1 MSDAP
6 ARDAG
11 GVTLRGSL
19 ARLADALIGLARSR
33 FELATVEYTEERSR
47 IGQQL
52 ALLLAGVG
60 CVLFALFFAAAAVVV
75 YFWDTNRFIAILGV
89 IAFFAVVGALLLWR
103 RAEIA
108 QTAPTPFAAT
118 VAELDKD
125 RAALA
130 RTMNLPPQL

>member
-1 MSDAP
+1 MSDA
-6 ARDAG
+6 AGRDAG
-11 GVTLRGSL
+11 GVTLRGAL
-19 ARLADALIGLARSR
+19 ARLADALVGLARTR
-33 FELATVEYTEERSR
+33 LELATVEYTEERAR

-60 CVLFALFFAAAAVVV
+60 CVLFALFFAAATVVIF
-75 YFWDTNRFIAILGV
+75 FWDTHRFVAILCV
-89 IAFFAVVGALLLWR
+89 VVFFAGAGALLLWR

-108 QTAPTPFAAT
+108 QTSPIPFAAT

-125 RAALA
+125 RATLA